1 MREFCDFNSIYDRVN
16 ILSESVSKEF
26 PGLKAPW
33 KKAAAEARQ
42 AGASAPTREAKMTV
56 LRIVVGLIANRIGRE
71 LTAEE
76 ERSIMKFRNIASQT
90 PLVEFLKSQEIDGQS
105 YAAIISNSTEQDI
118 QDASERSGIADD
130 IQFQIGQRSEQRKE
144 AYKDRAAARE
154 EAKKMADAAEEGGDA
169 ELGNSLDEIGDYI
182 VKFAKGVS
190 EVEQEALPFDDLD
203 IELSDVENKEEVVNK
218 LVEIMSDAGY
228 TAELTPA
235 GLNAEAP
242 VGTFGSQDK
251 AEDLVKGLIMKLF
264 PNVKEDQIGVFLNTD
279 AAVEDEEISDS
290 EIIRFAHELGIEEEL
305 ILSPD
310 GDLINRGEMLGRI
323 SDEDDRQS
331 TDFTDHLTD
340 IAMKQEDAEEEPHAK
355 DTDDATHKGGKL
367 YQGGHQFRKRQSSE
381 RARLRGKRVY
391 NSKTGEY
398 EMPEEDAEETVT
410 ESYTSQYLT
419 EQASKD
425 ERNQKPVTESVSFKE
440 KYKPKTSWQLEEL
453 RRYGL

>member
-33 KKAAAEARQ
+33 KKAAAEARK

-105 YAAIISNSTEQDI
+105 YAAIIGNSTEQDI

-144 AYKDRAAARE
+144 AYKDRAAARD

-203 IELSDVENKEEVVNK
+203 IELSDVDNKDEVVNK

-279 AAVEDEEISDS
+279 AAVEDEEKDALQSAMDQAYEQGLRDPAGAKADAKLAKELMDS
-290 EIIRFAHELGIEEEL
+290 EEQYEDELLSNCCDAPPVDEVVDGIGRCSRCGDGAAF
-305 ILSPD
+305 SPE
-310 GDLINRGEMLGRI
+310 G
-323 SDEDDRQS
+323 SW
-331 TDFTDHLTD
+331 
-340 IAMKQEDAEEEPHAK
+340 EDAEEPI
-355 DTDDATHKGGKL
+355 
-367 YQGGHQFRKRQSSE
+367 
-381 RARLRGKRVY
+381 
-391 NSKTGEY
+391 
-398 EMPEEDAEETVT
+398 T

-425 ERNQKPVTESVSFKE
+425 KVNQKPEVIEERVSFKE
-440 KYKPKTSWQLEEL
+440 RYKPKTSWQLEEL

>member
-1 MREFCDFNSIYDRVN
+1 MLWHKYNYMREFCDFNSIYDRVN

-33 KKAAAEARQ
+33 KKAAAEARK

-190 EVEQEALPFDDLD
+190 DVEQEALPFDDLD
-203 IELSDVENKEEVVNK
+203 IELSDVDNKDEVVNK

-279 AAVEDEEISDS
+279 AAVEDQET
-290 EIIRFAHELGIEEEL
+290 
-305 ILSPD
+305 PM
-310 GDLINRGEMLGRI
+310 RGEDQEDELLSNCCDASPTDEVVDGIGRC
-323 SDEDDRQS
+323 SACGEGAAFS
-331 TDFTDHLTD
+331 PEGS
-340 IAMKQEDAEEEPHAK
+340 MEDAEEPI
-355 DTDDATHKGGKL
+355 
-367 YQGGHQFRKRQSSE
+367 
-381 RARLRGKRVY
+381 
-391 NSKTGEY
+391 
-398 EMPEEDAEETVT
+398 T

-419 EQASKD
+419 EQAGKD

-440 KYKPKTSWQLEEL
+440 RYQPKTSWQLEEL

>member
-1 MREFCDFNSIYDRVN
+1 MLWHKYNYMREFCDFNSIYDRVN

-33 KKAAAEARQ
+33 KKAAAEARK

-190 EVEQEALPFDDLD
+190 DVEQEALPFDDLD
-203 IELSDVENKEEVVNK
+203 IELSDVDNKDEVVNK

-279 AAVEDEEISDS
+279 AAVEDQET
-290 EIIRFAHELGIEEEL
+290 
-305 ILSPD
+305 PM
-310 GDLINRGEMLGRI
+310 RGEDQEDELLSNCCDASPTDEVVDGIGRC
-323 SDEDDRQS
+323 SACGEGAAFS
-331 TDFTDHLTD
+331 PEGS
-340 IAMKQEDAEEEPHAK
+340 MEDAEEPIA
-355 DTDDATHKGGKL
+355 
-367 YQGGHQFRKRQSSE
+367 
-381 RARLRGKRVY
+381 
-391 NSKTGEY
+391 
-398 EMPEEDAEETVT
+398 

-419 EQASKD
+419 EQAGKD

-440 KYKPKTSWQLEEL
+440 RYQPKTSWQLEEL

>member
-42 AGASAPTREAKMTV
+42 AGASAPTREAKMTI

-203 IELSDVENKEEVVNK
+203 IELSDVENKDEVVNK

-242 VGTFGSQDK
+242 VGTFGGQDK

-264 PNVKEDQIGVFLNTD
+264 PNVGEDQIGVFLNTD

-290 EIIRFAHELGIEEEL
+290 EIIQFAHELGIEEEL

-310 GDLINRGEMLGRI
+310 GDLINRDEMLERI
-323 SDEDDRQS
+323 SEE
-331 TDFTDHLTD
+331 
-340 IAMKQEDAEEEPHAK
+340 EDAEEEPHAK

-391 NSKTGEY
+391 NPETGEY
-398 EMPEEDAEETVT
+398 EMPEEDAEEPIT

-419 EQASKD
+419 EQASRD

-440 KYKPKTSWQLEEL
+440 MYKPKTSWQLEEL